1 MEGINLERLLTT
13 EEWVNIIGKEHLQNF
28 QDSLS
33 REFNISLCFYDL
45 KENPI
50 TVWSNLSLLCCSVK
64 LKNSEKC
71 EFEELKAL
79 HYIQENN
86 IDSYLISRCY
96 VGMTKFMFPVY
107 FNDKLLAILSGGRI
121 VTDNTTIAPELLEK
135 YYVPKLEES
144 KTKKICDL
152 ISNSLK
158 LINLNLN
165 SLESL
170 SLKEANEKV
179 VEFDDKLSKREVS
192 VAKLICKGFSNK
204 KIAETLF
211 ISEKT
216 VKTHV
221 RNILIKLDLQDR
233 VHIVIAYG

>member
-1 MEGINLERLLTT
+1 MEGILTT
-13 EEWVNIIGKEHLQNF
+13 EEWVKVIGKEHLQNF

-45 KENPI
+45 KGKPI

-64 LKNSEKC
+64 LKNAEQC

-79 HYIQENN
+79 HYIQEKN
-86 IDSYLISRCY
+86 IDSYLILRCY

-107 FNDKLLAILSGGRI
+107 FNDKLLAVLSGGRV
-121 VTDNTTIAPELLEK
+121 VTDNTTIAPELLKK
-135 YYVPKLEES
+135 YYVPKLKES
-144 KTKKICDL
+144 KTGKICDL

-158 LINLNLN
+158 LININLN
-165 SLESL
+165 SLENL
-170 SLKEANEKV
+170 RTKTENENV

-192 VAKLICKGFSNK
+192 VANLICKGFSNK
-204 KIAETLF
+204 KIAESLF

-221 RNILIKLDLQDR
+221 RNILIKLELQDR
-233 VHIVIAYG
+233 VHIVIEYG

>member
-1 MEGINLERLLTT
+1 MERFLTT
-13 EEWVNIIGKEHLQNF
+13 EEWVRVIGKENLQNF

-45 KENPI
+45 KANPI
-50 TVWSNLSLLCCSVK
+50 TVWSNLSLLCCNIK

-79 HYIQENN
+79 HYIQEKK
-86 IDSYLISRCY
+86 IDSYLVSRCY

-107 FNDKLLAILSGGRI
+107 FNDKLLAILSGGRV
-121 VTDNTTIAPELLEK
+121 VTDNTTIAPELLKK

-152 ISNSLK
+152 ISNFLK
-158 LINLNLN
+158 LINFNLNL
-165 SLESL
+165 LENL
-170 SLKEANEKV
+170 RTKEEFKKIT
-179 VEFDDKLSKREVS
+179 EFDDKLSKREVS

-204 KIAETLF
+204 KIAENLF

-221 RNILIKLDLQDR
+221 RNILMKLDLQDR
-233 VHIVIAYG
+233 VHIVIEYG